1 MEMQR
6 STKPVQGA
14 QSIYRAFQLLECV
27 FELPEG
33 GTLAELCRKSSLNP
47 STAFRMLAVL
57 EDLGY
62 VRKGDDDVYRPG
74 FKPLSLTEK
83 LLATLD
89 VRAVAHPILKDLSG
103 QTKEVCHLVV
113 RDGLEAVYIDKVEDN
128 SQAIRMNSRVGKRV
142 PLHCTAVGK
151 VLLAGMDDISLEKIL
166 SQLELKR
173 FTENTIT
180 TLEQLREEINRV
192 RRDGYAFDRSEYE
205 DLIKCVAAP
214 VYDARHV
221 VKAAISI
228 SVPAIRFPPERE
240 PQLIELLLDSC
251 KKVSKQLGNLYYK

>member
-1 MEMQR
+1 MQG

-27 FELPEG
+27 FELSEG
-33 GTLAELCRKSSLNP
+33 ATLAELCRQSGLNS
-47 STAFRMLAVL
+47 STAFRILAVL

-74 FKPLSLTEK
+74 FKPLLLTEK
-83 LLATLD
+83 LFDTLD
-89 VRAVAHPILKDLSG
+89 VRSVAHPILKELSH
-103 QTKEVCHLVV
+103 QTKEVCHLVI

-128 SQAIRMNSRVGKRV
+128 SQTIRMHSRVGKRA

-151 VLLAGMDDISLEKIL
+151 VLLAGMDDDSLEKIL
-166 SQLELKR
+166 PRLELKR

-180 TLEQLREEINRV
+180 TLEHLRAEIDRV
-192 RRDGYAFDRSEYE
+192 RRDGYALDRSEHE
-205 DLIKCVAAP
+205 DFIKCVAAP
-214 VYDARHV
+214 VYDAHHA

-240 PQLIELLLDSC
+240 PQLLELLLDSC
-251 KKVSKQLGNLYYK
+251 QKVSKQLGDLHHK